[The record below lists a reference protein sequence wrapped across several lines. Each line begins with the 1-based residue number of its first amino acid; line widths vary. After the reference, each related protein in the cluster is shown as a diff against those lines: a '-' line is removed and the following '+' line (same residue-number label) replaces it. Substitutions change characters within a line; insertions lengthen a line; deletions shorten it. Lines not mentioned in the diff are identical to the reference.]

1 MTWKIINDKG
11 KPIEKDKSVQEV
23 AHDKLFEDLDKTIS
37 KAAEDLDLAHILH
50 VGLDY
55 FVGLAYGVA
64 KDPSSADLIIDK
76 TIERAKN
83 EYKPD

>member
-1 MTWKIINDKG
+1 MSNIIDKDG
-11 KPIEKDKSVQEV
+11 EPIKSKQEL
-23 AHDKLFEDLDKTIS
+23 AHDQLFEDLDEIIT
-37 KAAEDLDLAHILH
+37 KAANDLEIPHILH

-55 FVGLAYGVA
+55 FVGLAYGLA
-64 KDPSSADLIIDK
+64 PSAEDAETVIDK

>member
-1 MTWKIINDKG
+1 MSEIIITDKDG
-11 KPIEKDKSVQEV
+11 EPVKSPQEL
-23 AHDKLFEDLDKTIS
+23 AHDQLFEDLDESIS
-37 KAAEDLDLAHILH
+37 KAAQQLDVPHVLH

-55 FVGLAYGVA
+55 FVGLAFGLA
-64 KDPSSADLIIDK
+64 KDPDTAELIIDK

>member
-1 MTWKIINDKG
+1 MTWKILDEDSE
-11 KPIEKDKSVQEV
+11 PIKSKQEL
-23 AHDKLFEDLDKTIS
+23 AHDQLFKDLDEIIS
-37 KAAEDLDLAHILH
+37 KAAYDLEIPHILH

-55 FVGLAYGVA
+55 FVGLAYGLA
-64 KDPSSADLIIDK
+64 KDSNNADLIIDK

>member
-1 MTWKIINDKG
+1 MSNIIDKDG
-11 KPIEKDKSVQEV
+11 EPIKSKQEL
-23 AHDKLFEDLDKTIS
+23 AHDQFFEDLDEIIS
-37 KAAEDLDLAHILH
+37 KAANDLDIPHILH

-55 FVGLAYGVA
+55 FVGLAYGLA
-64 KDPSSADLIIDK
+64 PDAEDAEIIIDK